1 MHTRASGSATALA
14 LLALS
19 ALLISS
25 ASGAAVPSATP
36 LLTSTNTRGLRS
48 YGSGSDSSSSG
59 WSWGHQS
66 SWSRPTCPPA
76 AMGAVYTM
84 SNSNDYDGNMILAVP
99 MDPAT
104 GGCTHH
110 SSMTLAHAHAQGGEG
125 ESSVRTCKS

>member
-1 MHTRASGSATALA
+1 MHARASGSATALA

-48 YGSGSDSSSSG
+48 SSDSSSSG
-59 WSWGHQS
+59 WSWGHHS

-104 GGCTHH
+104 GGFAHH
-110 SSMTLAHAHAQGGEG
+110 SSMTLPHAQGGG
-125 ESSVRTCKS
+125 ESTVCSVLR